1 MKAWSSFFA
10 DLLPQLPGCPDP
22 LIEHELLRACQ
33 TFFEKTR
40 TWQETQGLVAVSAN
54 QTTFAIA
61 PSDSAQEL
69 VRLEKA
75 WLDGKP
81 LNVVSATFMDNEF
94 GSDWQTHT
102 GSVNRVV
109 QIAPGTGIFYPIPLA
124 ASTLGLKLR
133 LSVKPSDTATGI
145 PNDQFAKHKDALACG
160 ALARLMGYAKQ
171 PWTDQNMAMVKA
183 AVFDAAIGRANVDA
197 ARSFGRARVAS
208 RPHFC

>member
-40 TWQETQGLVAVSAN
+40 AWQETQALVAVSAN

-61 PSDSAQEL
+61 PSDGTQEL

-75 WLDGKP
+75 WLDSKP
-81 LNVVSATFMDNEF
+81 LGVVSAKFMDDEY
-94 GSDWQTHT
+94 GDDWRTHT
-102 GSVNRVV
+102 GAVDRVV
-109 QIAPGTGIFYPIPLA
+109 QVSPGTGIFYPIPLA
-124 ASTLGLKLR
+124 ASTVGLKLR

-145 PNDQFAKHKDALACG
+145 PDEQFAKHKDALACG
-160 ALARLMGYAKQ
+160 ALARLMAHAKK
-171 PWTDQNMAMVKA
+171 PWSDQNMAMVKA
-183 AVFDAAIGRANVDA
+183 AVFEAAIGRANVDA
-197 ARSFGRARVAS
+197 ARSFGSARVAS